1 MNISVYVSSFFGE
14 VLTFSLF
21 LMQLLGVFRVL
32 AEREQEIETHW
43 SLYLSSF
50 LLYAIVII
58 ANLLMKCSVKCS

>member
-32 AEREQEIETHW
+32 AEREQGIETHW

-50 LLYAIVII
+50 LLNAIVTI
-58 ANLLMKCSVKCS
+58 ANLIINSV